1 MNTKEFILLKHY
13 YALEILYYINILYN
27 MNNKVLVIE
36 SKNGK
41 VSQKY
46 ITKKEAQKHMSQRH
60 VRLDRDAP
68 KKSSKKSSKK
78 TSKKSSK
85 KTTKKSK
92 K

>member
-68 KKSSKKSSKK
+68 KKSTKK
-78 TSKKSSK
+78 TTKKSKKSSK

>member
-1 MNTKEFILLKHY
+1 
-13 YALEILYYINILYN
+13 

-46 ITKKEAQKHMSQRH
+46 ITKKEAQKHMSPRH

-78 TSKKSSK
+78 TSKKSKKSSK